1 MGAVFVMILLRC
13 VIAHL
18 NWVVEKCGENQG
30 DATTREGTWGKNNCK
45 QQKRALSIDSRLW
58 MEKIWAFY
66 QHNSRISPDF
76 TLTFYVSSKSLTAS
90 IPQLKALWDMAVHYT
105 ICLLV

>member
-30 DATTREGTWGKNNCK
+30 DATTREGKITVNSERER
-45 QQKRALSIDSRLW
+45 RALTVASGWKKYGR
-58 MEKIWAFY
+58 
-66 QHNSRISPDF
+66 F
-76 TLTFYVSSKSLTAS
+76 THITAKSLL
-90 IPQLKALWDMAVHYT
+90 IFH
-105 ICLLV
+105 

>member
-45 QQKRALSIDSRLW
+45 QQKRER
-58 MEKIWAFY
+58 
-66 QHNSRISPDF
+66 
-76 TLTFYVSSKSLTAS
+76 
-90 IPQLKALWDMAVHYT
+90 
-105 ICLLV
+105 